1 MKRKYKD
8 YTVFEVW
15 VFEDSRSYGYILVQ
29 ESFDDSLKGAEKFC
43 INHNIDMESKEKIFS
58 FEFYRNGKMID
69 EKRWSPYEIRKELI
83 RRKKCDRRARREL
96 FPKRK
101 RLSQSV

>member
-1 MKRKYKD
+1 MKRKDED
-8 YTVFEVW
+8 YTFFEVW
-15 VFEDSRSYGYILVQ
+15 VFEDARGYGYVVVQ
-29 ESFDDSLKGAEKFC
+29 ASFEEALKEAEKFC
-43 INHNIDMESKEKIFS
+43 MNHEISMESKGKIFS
-58 FEFYRNGKMID
+58 FETYRKGKMID
-69 EKRWSPYEIRKELI
+69 EKRFSPDEIRKELL